1 MGPDGERGDQD
12 ADEEVARQQLVE
24 DEQASAPDHQQ
35 GAEDGRV
42 RILVHG
48 EVDLQNAADVEVQ
61 LTDAISNRAT
71 MVSIDLSDVDYLDS
85 AGLRVL
91 FHLVERLATL
101 QIGVELVSPLRSPS
115 RRVIE
120 LSGLAALVPLDP
132 PA

>member
-1 MGPDGERGDQD
+1 MTD
-12 ADEEVARQQLVE
+12 ARVE
-24 DEQASAPDHQQ
+24 AAVD
-35 GAEDGRV
+35 DGRV
-42 RILVHG
+42 RIVVRG
-48 EVDLQNAADVEVQ
+48 EIDLQNAGDVEGQ
-61 LTDAISNRAT
+61 LTEAISNQART
-71 MVSIDLSDVDYLDS
+71 VSIDLGEVAYLDS

-101 QIGVELVSPLRSPS
+101 QIAVELVTPLRSPS

>member
-1 MGPDGERGDQD
+1 VTD
-12 ADEEVARQQLVE
+12 ARVE
-24 DEQASAPDHQQ
+24 AAVD
-35 GAEDGRV
+35 DGRV
-42 RILVHG
+42 RIVVRG
-48 EVDLQNAADVEVQ
+48 EIDLQNAGDVEGQ
-61 LTDAISNRAT
+61 LTEAISNQART
-71 MVSIDLSDVDYLDS
+71 VSIDLGEVAYLDS

-101 QIGVELVSPLRSPS
+101 QIAVELVTPLRSPS